1 MRVWVVYC
9 TRIFCVLPVV
19 HSGGVGGVRIRLGCE
34 FLVSKAAK
42 FLHEG
47 FRLIQHHIL
56 RYDAGPGDPL
66 ARALGSGWVLELL
79 SRLTHTPITSTS
91 SPVPSSQLFAVN
103 TTLTSNP
110 TTFPLNNTIYSDAT
124 HEVVMMYIYT
134 ALNLTVLAEDG
145 TPNLTK
151 MKRSSKRKWVTSR
164 FAPFGSNMQ
173 VQRE

>member
-1 MRVWVVYC
+1 M
-9 TRIFCVLPVV
+9 
-19 HSGGVGGVRIRLGCE
+19 
-34 FLVSKAAK
+34 VSS
-42 FLHEG
+42 
-47 FRLIQHHIL
+47 
-56 RYDAGPGDPL
+56 RYKSGPGSPV

-79 SRLTHTPITSTS
+79 SRLTHTPITPTS
-91 SPVPSSQLFAVN
+91 GPVSPHQLFSAN

-124 HEVVMMYIYT
+124 HEGTMLYIYT

-151 MKRSSKRKWVTSR
+151 MKRASKRRWVTSR

-173 VQRE
+173 VQGEYYSVDSDRDLDTL